1 MKINY
6 LKIGY
11 GIFSVLAGLTVGVFL
26 ALFIATCSF
35 FNALVGFPMQIY
47 RQLNQAAQARRLQK
61 LFGIPNDVEFADA
74 KQPNE
79 ESIWDKHV
87 QRMEEKKPRNQNE
100 N

>member
-35 FNALVGFPMQIY
+35 FNALVGFPMQI
-47 RQLNQAAQARRLQK
+47 LQK

-87 QRMEEKKPRNQNE
+87 QRMEEKKARNQNE